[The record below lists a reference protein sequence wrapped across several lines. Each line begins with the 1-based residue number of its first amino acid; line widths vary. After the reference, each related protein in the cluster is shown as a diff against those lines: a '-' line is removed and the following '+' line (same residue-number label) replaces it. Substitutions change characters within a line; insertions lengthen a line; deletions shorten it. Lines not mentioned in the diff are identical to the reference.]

1 MKNLDNHIK
10 NKTFSNLYVIFGE
23 ENYLK
28 NKYEKQLIQTI
39 LDENF
44 KMMNFDMFEGKNIN
58 VTNVIDACNTL
69 PFMNEHRLVILK
81 NTDLLYDAK
90 KDDTKTLEQYFEN
103 IPKTTILVFIEQKID
118 KKLKIYK
125 TANKLGSIHQI
136 DTLSEQ
142 DLINWITSFL
152 NQNKKTITPKECL
165 YIIRNVGYNMEILQ
179 NELNK
184 LISLKKDE
192 KITTEDIDCICTK
205 SIESNIFDLINFMA
219 NKNVEKALD
228 IYKTLIFNKT
238 SPFLILNMIYRQFKI
253 ILQTK
258 YLYNK
263 GYNLNNIS
271 TELKL
276 RDFIVREA
284 FNQSKNFN
292 IKTLVNGLNECL
304 ETDNNIKTGK
314 INDELGVELLII
326 KYTSL

>member
-28 NKYEKQLIQTI
+28 NKYEKQFIQTI

-44 KMMNFDMFEGKNIN
+44 KMMNFDLFEGKNIN
-58 VTNVIDACNTL
+58 ITNVIDACNTL
-69 PFMNEHRLVILK
+69 PFISEYRLVVLK
-81 NTDLLYDAK
+81 NTDLLYEAK
-90 KDDTKTLEQYFEN
+90 KEDIETLEKYFDN
-103 IPKTTILVFIEQKID
+103 IPKTTILIFIEQKIN

-125 TANKLGSIHQI
+125 TASKIGSIHQI

-152 NQNKKTITPKECL
+152 KQKGKTLTTKECL

-184 LISLKKDE
+184 LASFKKDE
-192 KITTEDIDCICTK
+192 KITTNDIDCICTK
-205 SIESNIFDLINFMA
+205 SIESTIFDLINFMA
-219 NKNVEKALD
+219 NKNMEKALD

-263 GYNLNNIS
+263 GYNINNIS
-271 TELKL
+271 TQLKL

-292 IKTLVNGLNECL
+292 IKTLLNALNNCL
-304 ETDNNIKTGK
+304 QTDNNIKTGK

-326 KYTSL
+326 KYTSI